1 MNKIASQERPAPD
14 IPAGLILIFA
24 AFGSLIAAAHHPVI
38 EARERDEL
46 LARIPETA
54 FTNRFVHGALIL
66 CGVALLFAFCR
77 FARRQGIERTP
88 VLLGLIFFALGT
100 LAMIAAAL
108 IDGFFVP
115 EIGASYLP
123 ATGAMADAGFS
134 LLQFCS
140 IAIQLF
146 TKSSLIATSSATLLW
161 SISFVRPGRNTLWAA
176 LVGVLVALL
185 QLYILAYGGSPI
197 TAHTV
202 VFVVAPQMV
211 WNIIVGLLLI
221 SGHL

>member
-1 MNKIASQERPAPD
+1 VTEIESQKHPAPD

-24 AFGSLIAAAHHPVI
+24 ALGSLIAAAHHPVI

-54 FTNRFVHGALIL
+54 FTNRFVHGTLIL

-77 FARRQGIERTP
+77 FARRQGIQRTS

-108 IDGFFVP
+108 IDGFLVP
-115 EIGASYLP
+115 EIGTNYLR
-123 ATGAMADAGFS
+123 ATGATVDAGFS

-161 SISFVRPGRNTLWAA
+161 SISFARRGTVWAA